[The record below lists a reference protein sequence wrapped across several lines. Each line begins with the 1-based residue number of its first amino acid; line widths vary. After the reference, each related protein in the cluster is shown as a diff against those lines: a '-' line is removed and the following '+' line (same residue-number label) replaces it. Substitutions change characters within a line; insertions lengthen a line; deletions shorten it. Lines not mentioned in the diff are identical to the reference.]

1 MEVTSDF
8 KAFQEAISTSLV
20 ATTRTT
26 NDISSE
32 DLGFHRSLDPSVAAS
47 LDRQNARLLSLAQRL
62 LNNAASNSEVVGPSL
77 SDADAVEGNWR
88 GVVDVVD
95 SLLEKADI
103 SLDEYTGVVKRLSP
117 SQEQVLATAPKA
129 RPSRIAKAIR
139 SQDLPKPQLLFDNV
153 PTNSETDAFKPLL
166 LYQHPYQTEIEQY
179 KYPPSVY
186 AVADPIPYHPF
197 ESTKATFVDT
207 PEALASMLAELKTA
221 KEIAVDLEH
230 HDQRS
235 YIGLVSL
242 MQISTRN
249 HDWVVDTL
257 KPWRRKLECLNE
269 VFANPDILKVLH
281 GAYMDIMWLQRD
293 LGLYVVGLFDTHYAA
308 RALGL
313 GGSLAFLLKKYVDFD
328 AQKQYQ
334 TADWRI
340 RPLPAEM
347 FDYAR
352 SDTHFLLYV
361 YDNLRNELIQK
372 SNFEDPEKDKIQ
384 HVLERSKETALQRY
398 ESPVYDEQRGVGP
411 GGWYNLLHRT
421 PAIFSR
427 EQFAVF
433 RAVHQWR
440 DKVAREQ
447 DDGVHYIMPNHII
460 FSISKAMPADKVAL
474 FSIAQPTSQT
484 VRLRADELL
493 SVIAKAKAS
502 GENGPNMM
510 DIINEVNPIRSV
522 SPAPVVRP
530 LTNVSPTVNG
540 TVPNKS
546 GVVDALAA
554 RSFTSAFWGGALD
567 RDTSQQRRTMT
578 TDSIRLALP
587 LPQLTAEIFADRNS
601 AAAVTRTSISV
612 DPGARAEHEYIKNRT
627 PAAEAE
633 DGIFVIKQLGGARK
647 RKNDEIA
654 SEQAKTDTAATDS
667 MAEQEDKVTIPD
679 EEAQRAMEKA
689 QRKAERKAA
698 KKLKKQHQASAGAA
712 DSSQLNDSSMYDDD
726 NDGMDVDVDAQP
738 FDYASAPSV
747 LHPPRDPADRKGKG
761 AAKSKPFNPYA
772 KAMDAPKGLGRVQK
786 ERAGKSHTF
795 KK

>member
-26 NDISSE
+26 NEISSE

-77 SDADAVEGNWR
+77 PDADAVEGNWR

-129 RPSRIAKAIR
+129 RPSRIANALR

-166 LYQHPYQTEIEQY
+166 LSKPYATVPLDDSLRTFTSGSGAQQYQHPYQTEIEQY
-179 KYPPSVY
+179 IYPPSLY

-269 VFANPDILKVLH
+269 VFANPNILKVLH

-313 GGSLAFLLKKYVDFD
+313 
-328 AQKQYQ
+328 
-334 TADWRI
+334 
-340 RPLPAEM
+340 
-347 FDYAR
+347 
-352 SDTHFLLYV
+352 
-361 YDNLRNELIQK
+361 
-372 SNFEDPEKDKIQ
+372 
-384 HVLERSKETALQRY
+384 
-398 ESPVYDEQRGVGP
+398 
-411 GGWYNLLHRT
+411 
-421 PAIFSR
+421 
-427 EQFAVF
+427 
-433 RAVHQWR
+433 
-440 DKVAREQ
+440 
-447 DDGVHYIMPNHII
+447 
-460 FSISKAMPADKVAL
+460 
-474 FSIAQPTSQT
+474 
-484 VRLRADELL
+484 
-493 SVIAKAKAS
+493 
-502 GENGPNMM
+502 
-510 DIINEVNPIRSV
+510 
-522 SPAPVVRP
+522 
-530 LTNVSPTVNG
+530 
-540 TVPNKS
+540 
-546 GVVDALAA
+546 
-554 RSFTSAFWGGALD
+554 
-567 RDTSQQRRTMT
+567 
-578 TDSIRLALP
+578 
-587 LPQLTAEIFADRNS
+587 
-601 AAAVTRTSISV
+601 
-612 DPGARAEHEYIKNRT
+612 
-627 PAAEAE
+627 
-633 DGIFVIKQLGGARK
+633 
-647 RKNDEIA
+647 
-654 SEQAKTDTAATDS
+654 
-667 MAEQEDKVTIPD
+667 
-679 EEAQRAMEKA
+679 
-689 QRKAERKAA
+689 
-698 KKLKKQHQASAGAA
+698 
-712 DSSQLNDSSMYDDD
+712 
-726 NDGMDVDVDAQP
+726 
-738 FDYASAPSV
+738 
-747 LHPPRDPADRKGKG
+747 
-761 AAKSKPFNPYA
+761 
-772 KAMDAPKGLGRVQK
+772 
-786 ERAGKSHTF
+786 
-795 KK
+795 